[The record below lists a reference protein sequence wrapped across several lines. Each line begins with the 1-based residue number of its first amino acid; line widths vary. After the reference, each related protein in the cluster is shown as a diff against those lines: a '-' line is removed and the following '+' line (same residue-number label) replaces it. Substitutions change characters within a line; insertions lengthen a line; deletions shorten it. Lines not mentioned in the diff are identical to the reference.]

1 MTDLSALAPG
11 TVLEK
16 NYKIIHEIGRG
27 GFARTYLANNLRRF
41 DEQCVLKQFAP
52 EGGGNTLKATE
63 LFDREASVMY
73 KLDHDQI
80 PKFREQF
87 KAYTATGESL
97 FIVQDYVAGDNYWQL
112 VEGRGQLFS
121 ETEACEFLRKVL
133 PVLGYIHACG
143 VIHRDISPDNIICRQ
158 SDGMPIL
165 IDFGAVREAAAKY
178 SQSQS
183 TIVGK
188 VGFAPAEQMERGEV
202 GADTDLYALAATVL
216 ALLTGKEPEQLYNS
230 RTARWHWGHLV
241 KLSPAL
247 TKVLEKM
254 LAHQSKQRYQSAGAV
269 LADLPSSQQLG
280 KKSNKVGLPVT
291 AIFSQLKTMVVSPK
305 AQPVARSTTR
315 SPQTTKT
322 TKTKTKTKTVTREAE
337 WKKPAKGVTKFVV
350 ISLLLA
356 GAGSAG
362 WNWLRSLTW
371 SSAGLPQVDTSQ
383 LNEWNKFDLGKT
395 ISGMVPK
402 SFDPMKTINDSLK
415 SFDPMKSVNQAV
427 QSVTQTSANN
437 NIWPID
443 FKGQGKVDEKT
454 IQEKSQA
461 VQKKLKAAGR
471 SSDKF
476 YKQVDKVFY
485 KKHADLNYRALK
497 PGAADRQ
504 LRYEWWSIA
513 EGMVE

>member
-52 EGGGNTLKATE
+52 EGSGNTLKATE

-188 VGFAPAEQMERGEV
+188 IGFAPAEQMERGEV

-230 RTARWHWGHLV
+230 RTSRWHWGHLV

-315 SPQTTKT
+315 SPQTTKA
-322 TKTKTKTKTVTREAE
+322 KTKTKTVTKEAE

-383 LNEWNKFDLGKT
+383 LNDWNKFDLGKT

-427 QSVTQTSANN
+427 QSVTQTSSNN

-461 VQKKLKAAGR
+461 VQKKLKAEGR

-485 KKHADLNYRALK
+485 KKHADLNYRVLK